1 MKVGLFF
8 GSFNPIHIGHLI
20 IANTIRGYT
29 ELDQVWFVVSPQNPF
44 KSAKSLLSD
53 VDRLRMVELA
63 IEDNFELR
71 VSNVEFSMPKPS
83 YTVDTLAY
91 LKDRYPQHHFSLIL
105 GSDNL
110 SHFHKWKNY
119 QEILNHY
126 GMIVYPRPNTDE
138 KKVKEQIKNHPNIR
152 MVKAPLIDISATF
165 IRDSIKNNVPIRYL
179 VHDKVAEYI
188 DAKKFYL

>member
-1 MKVGLFF
+1 M
-8 GSFNPIHIGHLI
+8 
-20 IANTIRGYT
+20 RGYT

-44 KSAKSLLSD
+44 KSSKSLLSD

-91 LKDRYPQHHFSLIL
+91 LKDRYAQHQFSLIL

-110 SHFHKWKNY
+110 QHFHKWKNY
-119 QEILNHY
+119 REILNQH
-126 GMIVYPRPNTDE
+126 GIIVYPRPNTDE
-138 KKVKEQIKNHPNIR
+138 SRIHDEIKNHPEIR
-152 MVKAPLIDISATF
+152 MVDAPLLNISATF
-165 IRDSIKNNVPIRYL
+165 IRKCIQKDISIKYL

-188 DAKKFYL
+188 YDKKFYL